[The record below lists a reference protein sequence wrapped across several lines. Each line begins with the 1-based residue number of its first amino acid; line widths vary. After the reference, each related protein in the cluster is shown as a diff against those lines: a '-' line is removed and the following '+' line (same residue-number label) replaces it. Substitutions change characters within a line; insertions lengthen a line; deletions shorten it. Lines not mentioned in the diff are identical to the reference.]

1 MLSVKNIVKD
11 YSLGKANVV
20 HVLKGLN
27 IDFREHEFVSVLG
40 PSGCGKTTLLNII
53 GGLDTCSSGEIVV
66 DGVSTSDYS
75 ASDWDNYRNKKIGFV
90 FQAYNLIPHLNVV
103 RNVEIPLIM
112 AGVKKAECRK
122 RAVDV
127 LKTVGLEE
135 QIYKKPLQLSGG
147 QMQRVALAR
156 ALVTNPDII
165 LADEPTGALDNESS
179 VVVMD
184 LLKKVADDRLV
195 IMVTHN
201 DLLAEKYSTR
211 IINLD
216 GGVVYGDS
224 NPFVPSEPGSDA
236 EAVAETETV
245 PSDENVTNEAVE
257 TETVTADETVEPV
270 TADETVEPV
279 TADETAEKGE
289 EKATD
294 KPKAKKKKS
303 KLSFLTAIE
312 LSFRN
317 LISKKVRT
325 ALTSFAGSI
334 GIIGILLVL
343 AFSQGVGG
351 YIEGLEEGSLSMYPI
366 TVEQTQLDYLSMIQ
380 KLQTGGVD
388 DRESYPDTDEIYT
401 KVVVGGL
408 LKDFLTKLSAK
419 NDLKSFK
426 SYLEENFDETLGYV
440 KYDYGVKINAYAHD
454 PKDDTSY
461 MKTEPFT
468 DVMKS
473 TLEKM
478 GIVSNSMIEM
488 MMPFTENM
496 SSWGELMD
504 NQKLLESSYELIGSS
519 KWPSTEIY
527 EDPENPGKYIAEV
540 MIFTDEKNQLNDYF
554 LFMLGL
560 VSESDLGVVLSG
572 DTDLLNQTYSLEKL
586 LSLEYFVLAQTD
598 YYDKQEGDETW
609 KQTVQTE
616 KSVEFVN
623 SRYSLK
629 AKVVGVARP
638 KKGANA
644 VMMGSPLGYHSSL
657 STWLMNYINNSEIVK
672 EQRNAAT
679 YDANGKLVQSRN
691 VVTGQ
696 PIYYASNQN
705 EALSD
710 LGVTDMSTPKRIRI
724 YANSFEN
731 KQKITQFID
740 EYNLSVG
747 GEKSAKAIK
756 YSDSLSSI
764 MNFVNTISDIITKAL
779 IGFSSVSLVVSSIM
793 IAVIIYTSVLE
804 RRKEVGILRSVGAR
818 KGDVVTI
825 FMSESGMLGL
835 FAGLIGA
842 FIAWLI
848 TIPINVF
855 IANETGIQY
864 LANLTWYHALAMIL
878 VSFGLSMVAGIIPAF
893 IGAKQDPAV
902 SLRTE

>member
-27 IDFREHEFVSVLG
+27 IDFREHEFVSILG

-122 RAVDV
+122 RAVNV

-257 TETVTADETVEPV
+257 T
-270 TADETVEPV
+270 V

-303 KLSFLTAIE
+303 KLSFMTAIE

-334 GIIGILLVL
+334 GIIGICSCLRFRR
-343 AFSQGVGG
+343 AWADISRAW
-351 YIEGLEEGSLSMYPI
+351 
-366 TVEQTQLDYLSMIQ
+366 
-380 KLQTGGVD
+380 K
-388 DRESYPDTDEIYT
+388 R
-401 KVVVGGL
+401 
-408 LKDFLTKLSAK
+408 
-419 NDLKSFK
+419 
-426 SYLEENFDETLGYV
+426 
-440 KYDYGVKINAYAHD
+440 
-454 PKDDTSY
+454 
-461 MKTEPFT
+461 
-468 DVMKS
+468 
-473 TLEKM
+473 
-478 GIVSNSMIEM
+478 
-488 MMPFTENM
+488 
-496 SSWGELMD
+496 
-504 NQKLLESSYELIGSS
+504 
-519 KWPSTEIY
+519 
-527 EDPENPGKYIAEV
+527 
-540 MIFTDEKNQLNDYF
+540 
-554 LFMLGL
+554 
-560 VSESDLGVVLSG
+560 VLSPC
-572 DTDLLNQTYSLEKL
+572 TPLPWSKR
-586 LSLEYFVLAQTD
+586 
-598 YYDKQEGDETW
+598 
-609 KQTVQTE
+609 
-616 KSVEFVN
+616 N
-623 SRYSLK
+623 SII
-629 AKVVGVARP
+629 
-638 KKGANA
+638 
-644 VMMGSPLGYHSSL
+644 SP
-657 STWLMNYINNSEIVK
+657 
-672 EQRNAAT
+672 
-679 YDANGKLVQSRN
+679 
-691 VVTGQ
+691 
-696 PIYYASNQN
+696 
-705 EALSD
+705 
-710 LGVTDMSTPKRIRI
+710 
-724 YANSFEN
+724 
-731 KQKITQFID
+731 
-740 EYNLSVG
+740 
-747 GEKSAKAIK
+747 
-756 YSDSLSSI
+756 
-764 MNFVNTISDIITKAL
+764 
-779 IGFSSVSLVVSSIM
+779 
-793 IAVIIYTSVLE
+793 
-804 RRKEVGILRSVGAR
+804 
-818 KGDVVTI
+818 
-825 FMSESGMLGL
+825 
-835 FAGLIGA
+835 
-842 FIAWLI
+842 
-848 TIPINVF
+848 
-855 IANETGIQY
+855 
-864 LANLTWYHALAMIL
+864 
-878 VSFGLSMVAGIIPAF
+878 
-893 IGAKQDPAV
+893 
-902 SLRTE
+902 